1 MGEEMA
7 GWDRTSICD
16 SSEALSHR
24 IKYREPFRL
33 RVGHAGAWF
42 DLDQPTAAWAW
53 STACERRSCRGTEI
67 ALVAWSPDD
76 LRRLGMLFR
85 LLVDDFGNH
94 VEAAV
99 DVEASA

>member
-1 MGEEMA
+1 M
-7 GWDRTSICD
+7 
-16 SSEALSHR
+16 
-24 IKYREPFRL
+24 
-33 RVGHAGAWF
+33 
-42 DLDQPTAAWAW
+42 
-53 STACERRSCRGTEI
+53 
-67 ALVAWSPDD
+67 AWSPDD